1 VKNRS
6 YESVIIAYII
16 VLSNARITHSFRM
29 HFGGQNATKTHLRAS
44 VTSKIFPGVIPPDP
58 IKRGGE
64 RLGRGGRKRGSE
76 EKQKGGEV
84 VGRGREG

>member
-16 VLSNARITHSFRM
+16 VISNARITHSFRM

-58 IKRGGE
+58 HLKGRGKVGE
-64 RLGRGGRKRGSE
+64 RRE
-76 EKQKGGEV
+76 EKGE
-84 VGRGREG
+84 